1 MILLVGGTSE
11 AVEIARSLD
20 RAEIPYIMTVATG
33 YGYTEATSKVAGKV
47 LKGPFDSAA
56 FRQLLVDYSVTV
68 VVDAAHPFAGELR
81 RELAG
86 AANEAGVRLAR
97 LERPSGPVEP
107 NSAVTY
113 FDTPAALGAWARE
126 QDFKRILVATGIK
139 GLNALAGFLDLQ
151 RVYVRLL
158 PAEESISTA
167 LRLGVKPS
175 HIIAMEG
182 PFSRQLNEAIFRHLQ
197 IDLLI
202 TKDSGE
208 AGGFTAKLEA
218 ALSCGCRVAVLS
230 RPEPARGEVFYDTQ
244 SLLQSLGFAEEKKDG
259 WHVLL
264 LGHGSKLESAN
275 RGLEL
280 VAEEIRRSGQF
291 SGVTPAFLQNAIPS
305 MEEAFQKL
313 VESGNSRIVVMPLF
327 LFEGVHITSDI
338 PAEIDRMRLRY
349 PHVQLA
355 QASYIGPD
363 PLLADI
369 CVQRVKKA
377 LKSVIQTQAR

>member
-1 MILLVGGTSE
+1 MILLAGGTSE
-11 AVEIARSLD
+11 AIETARSLD
-20 RAEIPYIMTVATG
+20 RAERPYIMTVATD
-33 YGYTEATSKVAGKV
+33 YGYTEATSKVTGKV

-56 FRQLLVDYSVTV
+56 FRRLLIDNSVTV
-68 VVDAAHPFAGELR
+68 VIDAAHPFAGELR

-86 AANEAGVRLAR
+86 AANEAGIRLAR

-107 NSAVTY
+107 NSAATY
-113 FDTPAALGAWARE
+113 FDTPAALGAWACR

-139 GLNALAGFLDLQ
+139 GLNALAGCLDL
-151 RVYVRLL
+151 RKVYVRML

-175 HIIAMEG
+175 HIVAMQG
-182 PFSRQLNEAIFRHLQ
+182 PFSRQLNEAIFRHLR

-202 TKDSGE
+202 TKDSGK

-218 ALSCGCRVAVLS
+218 ALACGCRVAVLS
-230 RPEPARGEVFYDTQ
+230 RPGPARGEVFHDTK
-244 SLLQSLGFAEEKKDG
+244 SLLQSLGIAEEKEKG

-264 LGHGSKLESAN
+264 LGHGSNLESAN
-275 RGLEL
+275 RELEL
-280 VAEEIRRSGQF
+280 VAEEIRKSGRF
-291 SGVTPAFLQNAIPS
+291 NRVTPAFLQNATPS
-305 MEEAFQKL
+305 MEEALQEIVK
-313 VESGNSRIVVMPLF
+313 SGDSRVVVMPLL
-327 LFEGVHITSDI
+327 LFEGVHVTSDI
-338 PAEIDRMRLRY
+338 PAEIVKMRLRY

-369 CVQRVKKA
+369 CVQRVKEA
-377 LKSVIQTQAR
+377 LQKE